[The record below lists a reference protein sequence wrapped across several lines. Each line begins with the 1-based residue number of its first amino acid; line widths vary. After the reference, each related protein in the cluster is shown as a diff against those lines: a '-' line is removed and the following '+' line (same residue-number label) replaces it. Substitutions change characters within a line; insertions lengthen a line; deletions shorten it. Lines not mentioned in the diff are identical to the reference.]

1 MTSIDLQEGV
11 RIVRDRQKERVSRMA
26 QVLESF
32 ASGFTLR
39 SVSLKLVNGG
49 QAPAFSSSDRI
60 WIHEGMLADLA
71 TKSGVASIK
80 GLTLHEIAH
89 ILLTPR
95 SGSEFR
101 QWVIE
106 NRFNNAWNALED
118 QRIEALLVASYP
130 SISDW
135 FEATMEQY
143 LLKSREHWSLA
154 FPLVHGRKYLPASVR
169 RVARAMYKK
178 PQDTA
183 ELADIIDKFRTLNM
197 TDADDIE
204 TAKALVERYHELTK
218 GNRLENPHGHDHRS
232 ESEQETNAKSKTWGK
247 DKQRKASDKVKDE
260 PEDEDTSDLDEDLE
274 DYENGYD
281 YPDDWDD
288 EDESEDESDEDEYGD
303 ESDDDDESEDDDDA
317 DSEPSGSSEPA
328 DNDEPESE
336 DDGDGDATDSDDSD
350 SDSDEPE
357 PKDELEDEGKGAGKN
372 DSPLSDLLED
382 LIKKGLDNAMER
394 LDDKI
399 ANDIDLYNGETLL
412 QGEVLPEPEM
422 AMYEDHGLSKEA
434 VQAQEQ
440 FSYELQR
447 LRAEYEPAWN
457 NRVDSGRVNPV
468 RWERGCEIEE
478 AFDRWEEGRDD
489 ATDIECVILLDTS
502 FSMKGDI
509 TEAYESMW
517 AMKSALDAINAS
529 TTVVLYSSTTRT
541 LYSAQDRASNQMR
554 YGGCGGGTN
563 PLSALQ
569 YAHGVLANTTRA
581 IKLLITITDGEWDTD
596 TLEKC
601 DTLIQELRDGG
612 VLTSLA
618 WLSSYNIDLTQK
630 NTHNAEIVSHV
641 RNTSDLFN
649 LGRSI
654 VEVGILR
661 QLTH

>member
-1 MTSIDLQEGV
+1 
-11 RIVRDRQKERVSRMA
+11 MA

-218 GNRLENPHGHDHRS
+218 SNRLENPHGHDHRS
-232 ESEQETNAKSKTWGK
+232 ESEQETNAKSKPWNKGK
-247 DKQRKASDKVKDE
+247 QKKASDKVKDE

-281 YPDDWDD
+281 YPDDLDD
-288 EDESEDESDEDEYGD
+288 EDESEDEQSEGDGSSDGED
-303 ESDDDDESEDDDDA
+303 SDDEN
-317 DSEPSGSSEPA
+317 DSESSGSSEPT
-328 DNDEPESE
+328 DSDEPESE
-336 DDGDGDATDSDDSD
+336 DEGDGDATDSDDS
-350 SDSDEPE
+350 STDEVEATP
-357 PKDELEDEGKGAGKN
+357 PQDEAKGAGKD
-372 DSPLSDLLED
+372 DSVLSDLLED
-382 LIKKGLDNAMER
+382 LIKKGLDDAMER

-422 AMYEDHGLSKEA
+422 SRYENHGLSKEA

-502 FSMKGDI
+502 YSMKSDI

-529 TTVVLYSSTTRT
+529 TTVVLYSDSSRT
-541 LYSAQDRASNQMR
+541 LYSAQDKASNQMR
-554 YGGCGGGTN
+554 YGGCAGGTN
-563 PLSALQ
+563 PLTALQ

-601 DTLIQELRDGG
+601 DNLIQELRDGG